1 MTQSKKD
8 VSSRQRPGSAD
19 PGSSP
24 VLSLLLV
31 WRPGEALPGLGWPRG
46 IRVGRWGPEALVIS
60 ILPGR
65 ARPGLSG
72 ALLSL
77 GPALGGGGRGQ
88 GRPAAWC
95 PESSGAALSVD
106 GRHPDCLRP
115 PWDGCVRPLGL
126 QPWGQEGQGAWSP
139 CQSRCRSCCG
149 HVSCCP
155 GAGLAGVGAVAGAG
169 PLQTGQPTLAPSP
182 CEVCGLLSFSAVSLP
197 MPPC

>member
-1 MTQSKKD
+1 MNPLKIHGF
-8 VSSRQRPGSAD
+8 V
-19 PGSSP
+19 SP

-115 PWDGCVRPLGL
+115 PWDGCVY
-126 QPWGQEGQGAWSP
+126 
-139 CQSRCRSCCG
+139 
-149 HVSCCP
+149 
-155 GAGLAGVGAVAGAG
+155 
-169 PLQTGQPTLAPSP
+169 
-182 CEVCGLLSFSAVSLP
+182 LLSGRVFLFNKHNYTVPEGMANP
-197 MPPC
+197 I